1 MKLNIFNKS
10 SKQINELT
18 KNKHTISAYIEYKGV
33 HFYVKT
39 TIEFLYFL
47 YIFQYITMHAW
58 LFHFFLI
65 WINML
70 YVCVMCI
77 SIVLFICLFIMLIN
91 IKSFIFILL
100 LHSVWLKINQIKTN
114 GDFRTNS
121 KAIRNIE
128 QIFFNIIL
136 NNRHFNSDNKKTQTQ
151 I

>member
-65 WINML
+65 WINICYM
-70 YVCVMCI
+70 YV
-77 SIVLFICLFIMLIN
+77 
-91 IKSFIFILL
+91 
-100 LHSVWLKINQIKTN
+100 
-114 GDFRTNS
+114 
-121 KAIRNIE
+121 
-128 QIFFNIIL
+128 
-136 NNRHFNSDNKKTQTQ
+136 
-151 I
+151 